1 MAHRRRTSAPHP
13 GARPSTQAA
22 TGRTD
27 APRRDATGT
36 TPPAREQRPD
46 GNGSRR
52 RRPRRRPTEHHQPTT
67 ATRSES
73 TSRTEPSAKRSEPTN
88 RTEPSSVQ
96 RPLPAR
102 PVAPVADDGRS
113 FADLGVP
120 PRLVEVLAAQG
131 IERPFPIQAATMV
144 DALAGRDLLG
154 RGRTGS
160 GKTIAFALPMLIRLA
175 DSRTRRQPSRP
186 RGLVLVPTRELA
198 NQVHATIRPL
208 AEALGLNA
216 TTVFGGV
223 GANPQINALRRGVDV
238 VVACPGRLEDL
249 VQGGHARLD
258 AVEVTVLDE
267 ADHMCDLGFAP
278 GVIRL
283 LGRTPANG
291 QRMMFSATLD
301 KQVDAIVKRFLTE
314 PVVHSVDPVDAPPVE
329 MEHHVFHVDAAQ
341 RLPIL
346 VELAGRSSRTVMF
359 TRTKYRAKTLARQ
372 LNANGVSAV
381 EMHGNL
387 AQNARERNLAAF
399 ASGEATTMVATD
411 IAARGIHVDDV
422 ALVVHADPPIEH
434 KAYLHRSGRTARAGN
449 SGTVITVMLDE
460 QIKDV
465 RDLTRK
471 AGINPT
477 TTKVHRNHP
486 LIADLTSTA

>member
-1 MAHRRRTSAPHP
+1 MAHRRRPNASPS
-13 GARPSTQAA
+13 GARPSTVEST
-22 TGRTD
+22 TGRRPD
-27 APRRDATGT
+27 RPAGGAD
-36 TPPAREQRPD
+36 PARDHQPG
-46 GNGSRR
+46 GNRRRR
-52 RRPRRRPTEHHQPTT
+52 RRPADRPRPAPADAVVARPAIPTT
-67 ATRSES
+67 ERPIDLGE
-73 TSRTEPSAKRSEPTN
+73 RTGPGF
-88 RTEPSSVQ
+88 TE
-96 RPLPAR
+96 
-102 PVAPVADDGRS
+102 
-113 FADLGVP
+113 LGVP
-120 PRLVEVLAAQG
+120 DALVRVLAAQG
-131 IERPFPIQAATMV
+131 AHHPFPIQQATLT

-160 GKTIAFALPMLIRLA
+160 GKTIAFALPLVIRLA
-175 DSRTRRQPSRP
+175 GTRSKPKQP
-186 RGLVLVPTRELA
+186 RGLLLVPTRELA
-198 NQVHATIRPL
+198 NQVQATIAPL
-208 AEALGLNA
+208 AAAVGLRTA
-216 TTVFGGV
+216 TVFGGV
-223 GANPQINALRRGVDV
+223 GANPQIEALRRGVDV

-258 AVEVTVLDE
+258 AVEITVLDE

-283 LGRTPANG
+283 LGRTPTDG

-329 MEHHVFHVDAAQ
+329 MDHHVFHVAGEQ

-346 VELAGRSSRTVMF
+346 VELASRSDRTVMF

-372 LNANGVSAV
+372 LNANGVPAV

-399 ASGEATTMVATD
+399 ASGEATVLVATD

-434 KAYLHRSGRTARAGN
+434 KAYLHRSGRTARAGKA
-449 SGTVITVMLDE
+449 GTVITVMLDE
-460 QIKDV
+460 QTNDV
-465 RDLTRK
+465 RQLTRK

-477 TTKVHRNHP
+477 TTKIHRNHP
-486 LIADLTSTA
+486 LIAELTS